1 MSGCVEECLID
12 VGKMLG
18 VKQIIIG
25 SFGRLGNMYTVNA
38 KLVYNT
44 SGKILKTSDFETQD
58 WIVDLATLGMK
69 IVASELAGI
78 TLIKKTS
85 NQNEIKESNDH
96 SLERSFG
103 FDKKV
108 NIK

>member
-1 MSGCVEECLID
+1 
-12 VGKMLG
+12 
-18 VKQIIIG
+18 
-25 SFGRLGNMYTVNA
+25 
-38 KLVYNT
+38 
-44 SGKILKTSDFETQD
+44 
-58 WIVDLATLGMK
+58 MK

-85 NQNEIKESNDH
+85 NQNEIKESNDQ
-96 SLERSFG
+96 SFERSFG